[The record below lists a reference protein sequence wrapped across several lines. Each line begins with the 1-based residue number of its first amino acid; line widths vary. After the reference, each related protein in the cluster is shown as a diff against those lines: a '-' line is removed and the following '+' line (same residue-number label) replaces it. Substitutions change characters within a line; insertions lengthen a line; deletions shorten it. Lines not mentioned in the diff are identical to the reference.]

1 MTYGEASK
9 IIETEIE
16 CVQRDCDRKCEKCDL
31 VMKTDEIVEAYK
43 IAIQAI
49 RLRVATTG
57 SDDIQIRV
65 LSHE

>member
-43 IAIQAI
+43 IALQAI
-49 RLRVATTG
+49 KLRVATTG
-57 SDDIQIRV
+57 RDDIQIRV